1 MKEEGELDMNAWDK
15 RMKKIYLAL
24 GDDLSRSIFKRR
36 LLFSLTGDKDE
47 IWQMVC
53 ESFPNAGRLREK
65 KFCFYGA
72 GAGAGWLLRCMRR
85 DIFVIDKFRTG
96 EIEGHPIVSL
106 EEFLQREDCKEYEIF
121 VTVGKAELCREIAK
135 ELESYGLS
143 FQFIYS
149 SRQYF
154 EPENQYF
161 DLENQYFDLGD
172 QYFVDVGALDG
183 ETTRH
188 FLNHCPKG
196 HSCVFEPNPV
206 SYDLARKRLEGHGN
220 VEFFPYGCYD
230 RNGKLHFSLC
240 DSDAGSAAVSET
252 GEIEVE
258 VRRLDDVLKGRKA
271 TFLKM
276 DIEGSELAALRGA
289 ERIIRKQK
297 PRLAICVY
305 HKPEDIWEIPELILD
320 YVSEYKLYLRHYS
333 ITYTETVLYAIY
345 EGESNA

>member
-1 MKEEGELDMNAWDK
+1 MHELDK
-15 RMKKIYLAL
+15 RTKRIYRAL

-72 GAGAGWLLRCMRR
+72 GAGAGWLLRCMKR
-85 DIFVIDKFRTG
+85 DTFVIDKFRTG

-106 EEFLQREDCKEYEIF
+106 EEFLQREDRKEYEII
-121 VTVGKAELCREIAK
+121 VTVGKEELCREIAE
-135 ELESYGLS
+135 ELEAHGLS
-143 FQFIYS
+143 FQFAYS

-154 EPENQYF
+154 DMENQYF
-161 DLENQYFDLGD
+161 DLED

-183 ETTRH
+183 ETTRY

-196 HSCVFEPNPV
+196 HSYVFEPNPA

-240 DSDAGSAAVSET
+240 DSDAGSATVSQT
-252 GEIEVE
+252 GEMEIE

-289 ERIIRKQK
+289 EHIIREQR

-320 YVSEYKLYLRHYS
+320 YVPEYRLYLRHYS